1 MNEAGR
7 SGSTL
12 VSRSLLMLLTR
23 GGQFNSREQLLPA
36 QGAQKQS

>member
-12 VSRSLLMLLTR
+12 VSRSPLMLLTR
-23 GGQFNSREQLLPA
+23 GGQFNSRERLLPG
-36 QGAQKQS
+36 QGAQKQA